1 MVLTNFSGGT
11 SARAKKNSCRLAYKM
26 LFGSC
31 DNRLKMQITEITIHP
46 IKESLVRAYVNI
58 VFDDCFMVEEIRVI
72 EGPRGLFVS
81 FPAKRQMDDSYMELA
96 YPADD
101 ETRQMIQGVILA
113 KYRKVVAE
121 SDEKTDLK

>member
-1 MVLTNFSGGT
+1 
-11 SARAKKNSCRLAYKM
+11 M

-31 DNRLKMQITEITIHP
+31 DIGLKMQITEITIHP
-46 IKESLVRAYVNI
+46 IKEGLVRAYVNI

-72 EGPRGLFVS
+72 EGPGGLFVS
-81 FPAKRQMDDSYMELA
+81 FPAESQSDDSYMELA

-101 ETRQMIQGVILA
+101 ETRQMIQGIILA
-113 KYRKVVAE
+113 EYRKVVAE